1 MNSRRR
7 RQSLICTSHDCRAP
21 AAACGGGLE
30 PDSISDNYGG
40 SPCACSIHAIGQ
52 RLCAVDA
59 AAQSRNLRTRR
70 AGGQY
75 TQPLLTLAYIFG
87 YSPPAKSGFGKPT
100 PRRHRDDLALPRTPA
115 RRAMLRALSA
125 SPRGAHRTGSSAA
138 LRHGARCFLL
148 ARRPDR
154 RIGQPAENRLRTISL
169 ASPVPTGGGSVIG
182 VRMIGVTG
190 RLARADPAA

>member
-1 MNSRRR
+1 MIFQRLSVNPPRSVMNSRRR

-100 PRRHRDDLALPRTPA
+100 PRRHRPA
-115 RRAMLRALSA
+115 PDPGPAGKAAGSRRKPPGCSSDRFV
-125 SPRGAHRTGSSAA
+125 RGAQAWRTLLPSRAA
-138 LRHGARCFLL
+138 ARPPY
-148 ARRPDR
+148 R
-154 RIGQPAENRLRTISL
+154 S
-169 ASPVPTGGGSVIG
+169 TG
-182 VRMIGVTG
+182 
-190 RLARADPAA
+190 

>member
-1 MNSRRR
+1 M
-7 RQSLICTSHDCRAP
+7 LICTSHDCRAP

-100 PRRHRDDLALPRTPA
+100 S
-115 RRAMLRALSA
+115 SA
-125 SPRGAHRTGSSAA
+125 SPGPGSRPGGQGRGLSAQAPGVLIGPVRPRRSGMAHAA
-138 LRHGARCFLL
+138 SFSRGGPTAVSV
-148 ARRPDR
+148 
-154 RIGQPAENRLRTISL
+154 NRLKTVF
-169 ASPVPTGGGSVIG
+169 VPYRWPLPS
-182 VRMIGVTG
+182 
-190 RLARADPAA
+190 RLAADRSSGCG